1 MDSELSHREK
11 LLYRL
16 PLKDTEEKKKKK
28 SLMVTK
34 RERGGEI
41 DEFEMN
47 RYILLSI

>member
-1 MDSELSHREK
+1 MDSELSHGEK

-16 PLKDTEEKKKKK
+16 PLKDRKK

-34 RERGGEI
+34 GERGGEI
-41 DEFEMN
+41 NEFEMN